1 MVLAGLVVDG
11 ISVWVGDAGR
21 SNGEEWWRLG
31 YGKWIGGEKKDGCCA
46 AREWSMGLLEMG
58 KFEAQVVGMERLARW
73 VEGSGSRAM
82 LELFITNG
90 DGGKS
95 MMMMMKDGIEKNQT
109 WFFSQV
115 TRMILLKKF
124 RLKKNS

>member
-1 MVLAGLVVDG
+1 MVLVGLVVDG
-11 ISVWVGDAGR
+11 ISIWVGAGM

-73 VEGSGSRAM
+73 VEGSGSKAM

-95 MMMMMKDGIEKNQT
+95 MMMMNDGIEKKPDLN
-109 WFFSQV
+109 F
-115 TRMILLKKF
+115 
-124 RLKKNS
+124 